1 MKVRHG
7 LVGMVMSDEREDL
20 SIDRDDA
27 NPKRETILDG
37 HFWSQVRYV
46 LQCTKPIYN
55 TI

>member
-20 SIDRDDA
+20 RIERHDP
-27 NPKRETILDG
+27 NPKKETILDG

-46 LQCTKPIYN
+46 L
-55 TI
+55 